1 MLSARQTLDSYAPDV
16 CTYPGELILCS
27 MLQIDAEI
35 IIDQTMDNSRR

>member
-16 CTYPGELILCS
+16 CADPGELILCS

-35 IIDQTMDNSRR
+35 ISDQTMDNSRR